1 MSTPSHD
8 NGLRVTQVSKWS
20 ALPSL
25 PILAIAQ
32 ELDETLNQHHAAV
45 LEAPTGAGKSTLVP
59 LILYTAGWLREQRLV
74 MLEPRRLAARAVATR
89 MAHILGEAVGQ
100 TVGYRMRLD
109 TKIGR
114 DTRIEVVTEG
124 ILGRM
129 LNDDPALEGV
139 GLVIFDEFHER
150 SLSADLGLALCLDAQ
165 KNIRSDLR
173 LLVMSATLD
182 GESVARLMGHAPRIT
197 SSGRAF
203 PVEVRYAKRRPE
215 NLDREVAA
223 TVRRALTEDTG
234 DILVF
239 LPGAAEIHRL
249 HRNLTETQL
258 PPCTAVLP
266 LFGDL
271 SQSQQDLALATP
283 AAGHRKIILATS
295 IAETSL
301 TIEGVRIVVDSG
313 VSRRPRFDPASGMSR
328 LDTMAVSLASA
339 EQRRGRAGRVEAGVC
354 YRVYTQASERELLAS
369 TPPEILETD
378 LSPLALELACWGT
391 QANAL
396 SWLDPP
402 PPAHLSQANDLLKLL
417 GALDTTGRVTAA
429 GQTMARMGMHP
440 RLSRMLM
447 AARGPAKA
455 LAAQLAALL
464 SDRDLVKGQSGNRD
478 SDLGKRVDLLNGHA
492 VVGLEAD
499 RSTLERVRRLS
510 STWQRAS
517 VMPDALSVAPAIAV
531 PDIGLLL
538 ACAYPDRVA
547 RRRAETNRYVL
558 ANGRGATFQTV
569 DSLSQQEFLVIAT
582 VDGGDRDARIQL
594 AAALDKSLLL
604 KHFKESIIVKDRI
617 EWDRRQSA
625 VVAKRERCFGELVL
639 EDSALTGISASAT
652 VEAMLAGIAEMG
664 LNCLP
669 WTSTATSFRDRVLFL
684 RTIDTES
691 GTVTW
696 PDLSDAALM
705 DTLADW
711 LSPYLEG
718 ISRRDHLSKL
728 NLTNIL
734 KNNLDYA
741 QQKLLDKLAPT
752 HLTVPSGSQ
761 IPIDYTADGPMV
773 SVRLQELFGL
783 HTTPLIAGK
792 APLTIELLSPAR
804 RPVQVTRDLS
814 SFWNRGYV
822 EVKKELKGR
831 YPKHYWPD
839 NPLVAQAT
847 ARVKPRR

>member
-1 MSTPSHD
+1 MSILSHD
-8 NGLRVTQVSKWS
+8 NDPRVTQAPRWS

-25 PILAIAQ
+25 PILAVAE
-32 ELDETLNQHHAAV
+32 ELDEALTKHHAAV

-59 LILYTAGWLREQRLV
+59 LILYTAGWLRGQRV
-74 MLEPRRLAARAVATR
+74 IMLEPRRLAARAVATR
-89 MAHILGEAVGQ
+89 MAQLLGEAVGQ

-109 TKIGR
+109 TKVSR
-114 DTRIEVVTEG
+114 STRIEVVTEG

-182 GESVARLMGHAPRIT
+182 GASIAQLMSHAPRIT
-197 SSGRAF
+197 SAGRAF
-203 PVEVRYAKRRPE
+203 PVELRYAKRRPE
-215 NLDREVAA
+215 NLDREIAA
-223 TVRRALTEDTG
+223 TVRRTLTEDIG

-249 HRNLTETQL
+249 QRNLIDAQL
-258 PPCTAVLP
+258 PPHIVVLP

-271 SQSQQDLALATP
+271 TQAQQDLALEASP
-283 AAGHRKIILATS
+283 AGHRKIILATS

-301 TIEGVRIVVDSG
+301 TIEGVRVVIDSG

-339 EQRRGRAGRVEAGVC
+339 EQRRGRAGRVAPGVC

-391 QANAL
+391 QASAL

-402 PPAHLSQANDLLKLL
+402 PPAHLAQANDLLKLL
-417 GALDTTGRVTAA
+417 GALDQTGRVTAA

-447 AARGPAKA
+447 AARGPAKVM
-455 LAAQLAALL
+455 AAQLAALL
-464 SDRDLVKGQSGNRD
+464 SDRDLVKGQIGSRD
-478 SDLGKRVDLLNGHA
+478 SDLGKRIDLLNGHA

-499 RSTLERVRRLS
+499 RATAERVRRLS
-510 STWQRAS
+510 STWQRAI
-517 VMPDALSVAPAIAV
+517 VTPDALSVDPAIEV

-538 ACAYPDRVA
+538 ACAYPDRIA
-547 RRRAETNRYVL
+547 RRRAETGRYVL
-558 ANGRGATFQTV
+558 ANGRGAAFQTA
-569 DSLSQQEFLVIAT
+569 DSLSQHEFLVIAT

-594 AAALDKSLLL
+594 AAALDKSLLI
-604 KHFKESIIVKDRI
+604 KHFKDSVTIRDRI

-625 VVAKRERCFGELVL
+625 VISKRERCFGELVL
-639 EDSALTGISASAT
+639 EDSVLTGMPPSAT

-669 WTSTATSFRDRVLFL
+669 WTPTATAFRDRVLFL
-684 RTIDTES
+684 KNLDSDSEK
-691 GTVTW
+691 VLW
-696 PDLSDAALM
+696 PDLSDTALM
-705 DTLADW
+705 ATLAEW
-711 LSPYLEG
+711 LAPYLDG

-728 NLTNIL
+728 NLANIL
-734 KNNLDYA
+734 KNSLNYA
-741 QQKLLDKLAPT
+741 QQKFLDQLAPT

-761 IPIDYTADGPMV
+761 IPINYTPDGPTM
-773 SVRLQELFGL
+773 SVRLQEMFGL
-783 HTTPLIAGK
+783 STTPLIAGK
-792 APLTIELLSPAR
+792 TPLTIELLSPAR

-814 SFWNRGYV
+814 SFWSRGYI

-839 NPLVAQAT
+839 DPLVAQAT
-847 ARVKPRR
+847 ARAKPRH